1 MTSRAPALRYIALR
15 GLAPTLA
22 ATIFLVG
29 CQENDEV
36 AEARPR
42 PVKTVSVSFSPED
55 TFGTLVGEIRP
66 RFETNFSFRQGGE
79 IRERDVDVGD
89 TVKSGEVLAR
99 LDSEDQQDAVRKAEA
114 NLFAARANLENAET
128 ARARAQQQY
137 PRTVSRAALDSAVA
151 QASGAQAN
159 VEAAEA
165 ALRIANN
172 NLDNRV
178 LTANTDGVVT
188 AVGGDVGQVVGGG
201 QMVVRVAQLKEKDA
215 VFQVPEST
223 IQAASRDMR
232 IEARLL
238 SRPDSKAE
246 GTVRE
251 ISPTADPVT
260 RNFTVRVALASPP
273 DDFRFGSAVRGSVRL
288 PGDPLA
294 RLPMSAL
301 FNQGSDSAVWVINP
315 ADGTTKL
322 VPVTVNRFETADFL
336 VAEGL
341 SDGDKVV
348 VAGIQQLRPGMPVR
362 LLEGN
367 SQ

>member
-1 MTSRAPALRYIALR
+1 MKSRPPALRYSVLR
-15 GLAPTLA
+15 GTAPALVA
-22 ATIFLVG
+22 AIFLAG
-29 CQENDEV
+29 CQKDEEA
-36 AEARPR
+36 AEAPPR
-42 PVKTVSVSFSPED
+42 PVKTVAVSFNPED
-55 TFGTLVGEIRP
+55 TFGTLVGEVQP
-66 RFETNFSFRQGGE
+66 RFETGFSFRQGGE
-79 IRERDVDVGD
+79 VRERDVEVGD
-89 TVKSGEVLAR
+89 AVKSGQLLAR
-99 LDSEDQQDAVRKAEA
+99 LDSEDQQDAIRKAEA

-151 QASGAQAN
+151 QASGAQAS
-159 VEAAEA
+159 VDAALA

-178 LTANTDGVVT
+178 LNANTDGVVT
-188 AVGGDVGQVVGGG
+188 AVGADVGQVVGGG
-201 QMVVRVAQLKEKDA
+201 QMVVRVAQLKDKDA

-223 IQAASRDMR
+223 IQAANREML

-301 FNQGSDSAVWVINP
+301 FNQGSNSAVWVVNP
-315 ADGTTKL
+315 ADNTTKL
-322 VPVTVNRFETADFL
+322 VPITVNRFEAADFL

-341 SDGDKVV
+341 SDGDNVV

-362 LLEGN
+362 LLQGN